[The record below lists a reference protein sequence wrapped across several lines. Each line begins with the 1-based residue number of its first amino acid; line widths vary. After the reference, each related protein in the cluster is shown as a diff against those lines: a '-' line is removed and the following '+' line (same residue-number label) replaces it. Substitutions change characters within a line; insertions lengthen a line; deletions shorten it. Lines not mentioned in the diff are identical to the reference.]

1 VTAQSAAGSAE
12 SAAANTEADR
22 PIRRRARIVGLDG
35 VRGLLC
41 LSIAIT
47 HVSGYYSK
55 NTAELWKS
63 NVFGFSLVYFFVL
76 SGFLLFL
83 PYVRNVVAERS
94 SARMPNVRDYA
105 VHRFA
110 RIMPAYL
117 VIFLIVNFVLQLSY
131 VHNAALTPDDTRTG
145 VGVITDVGELLANL
159 TLVQTYFPA
168 YIQTGIGPS
177 WSLTLEYAFYI
188 SLPLLGLAVFRMRK
202 RSARNPFVLA
212 MLAPGIL
219 LGVGLVGRALIPVVN
234 RYAGTTDFLLLNWGP
249 NIAAVFTKS
258 ILTNADN
265 FAMGMFAAIVFVAIE
280 HGALPERISRRVRML
295 SAAAILPSLVVSA
308 AFFGIAVQFVTAG
321 VGVVAA
327 LMILVV
333 VVPLAR
339 GEQSRLARFLDVRPI
354 RYVGEIS
361 LSAYLWHF
369 PMLLLL
375 GRLGW
380 MAGDTLP
387 GMLYN
392 IVVLLAVTILAATVT
407 YYLIEKPAMNY
418 AKRVRP
424 NKAPA
429 VASGPKLTAAATYGS
444 GQGFVDQP
452 CVSVGALGTEQ
463 SGTHPVHDVG
473 RRGTAIGVH
482 RDHRTAEAAPEA
494 DPLVGQVWEGVPLRQ
509 TESDAPPQRSAKH
522 QVDAV

>member
-1 VTAQSAAGSAE
+1 
-12 SAAANTEADR
+12 
-22 PIRRRARIVGLDG
+22 
-35 VRGLLC
+35 LC

-47 HVSGYYSK
+47 HVTGYYSK
-55 NTAELWKS
+55 HTAAVWKT

-83 PYVRNVVAERS
+83 PYVRNVVADRS
-94 SARMPNVRDYA
+94 SARMPDVRDYG
-105 VHRFA
+105 VHRLA
-110 RIMPAYL
+110 RIMPVYL
-117 VIFLIVNFVLQLSY
+117 AIFLIVNFVLRVAY
-131 VHNAALTPDDTRTG
+131 VQNTAVVPDDVRTG
-145 VGVITDVGELLANL
+145 IGMITDPGQLLANL
-159 TLVQTYFPA
+159 TLLQTYFPA
-168 YIQTGIGPS
+168 YLQTGIGPS
-177 WSLTLEYAFYI
+177 WSLTLEYAFYL
-188 SLPLLGLAVFRMRK
+188 SLPLLGLALFRMRK
-202 RSARNPFVLA
+202 HSTRNPFVLA

-219 LGVGLVGRALIPVVN
+219 LGIGLVGRALIPLVN
-234 RYAGTTDFLLLNWGP
+234 RYAGTTDFILLNWGP

-265 FAMGMFAAIVFVAIE
+265 FAVGMLAAIVFVAIE

-295 SAAAILPSLVVSA
+295 SAVAILPVLVVSA
-308 AFFGIAVQFVTAG
+308 AFFAIAAGFVTAG

-339 GEQSRLARFLDVRPI
+339 GQKSKLASLLDIRPI

-387 GMLYN
+387 GMLRN
-392 IVVLLAVTILAATVT
+392 IVVLLAATILAATVT

-418 AKRVRP
+418 ARRLRAKNHTP
-424 NKAPA
+424 
-429 VASGPKLTAAATYGS
+429 LAAT
-444 GQGFVDQP
+444 
-452 CVSVGALGTEQ
+452 
-463 SGTHPVHDVG
+463 
-473 RRGTAIGVH
+473 RR
-482 RDHRTAEAAPEA
+482 
-494 DPLVGQVWEGVPLRQ
+494 LPLRMGSQ
-509 TESDAPPQRSAKH
+509 PRAS
-522 QVDAV
+522 

>member
-1 VTAQSAAGSAE
+1 VTTQSTAGSLEAQ
-12 SAAANTEADR
+12 AANTESAP

-47 HVSGYYSK
+47 HVTGYYSK
-55 NTAELWKS
+55 NTADTWKT
-63 NVFGFSLVYFFVL
+63 NIFGFSLVYFFVL

-83 PYVRNVVAERS
+83 PHVRNVVAERS
-94 SARMPNVRDYA
+94 SAHMPNVRDYA

-110 RIMPAYL
+110 RIMPVYL
-117 VIFLIVNFVLQLSY
+117 AIFLIVNFVLHLSY
-131 VHNAALTPDDTRTG
+131 VQNAALMPDDAKTG
-145 VGVITDVGELLANL
+145 IGAITAPGELLANL
-159 TLVQTYFPA
+159 TLLQTYFPA

-177 WSLTLEYAFYI
+177 WSLTLEYAFYLA
-188 SLPLLGLAVFRMRK
+188 LPLLGVALFAVRK
-202 RSARNPFVLA
+202 RSTRNPFVLA

-219 LGVGLVGRALIPVVN
+219 LLIGLVGRALIPVVN
-234 RYAGTTDFLLLNWGP
+234 HFAGTTDFILLNWGP
-249 NIAAVFTKS
+249 NLAAVFTKS

-280 HGALPERISRRVRML
+280 HGALPERISRRIRMV
-295 SAAAILPSLVVSA
+295 SAAAILPVLVGSA
-308 AFFGIAVQFVTAG
+308 AFFAIAVQFVTAG

-339 GEQSRLARFLDVRPI
+339 GRKSKLATFLDVRPI

-387 GMLYN
+387 GMLQN
-392 IVVLLAVTILAATVT
+392 IVLLLAVTILAASVT

-418 AKRVRP
+418 ARKLRAKKPV
-424 NKAPA
+424 A
-429 VASGPKLTAAATYGS
+429 VAS
-444 GQGFVDQP
+444 QP
-452 CVSVGALGTEQ
+452 
-463 SGTHPVHDVG
+463 
-473 RRGTAIGVH
+473 
-482 RDHRTAEAAPEA
+482 
-494 DPLVGQVWEGVPLRQ
+494 
-509 TESDAPPQRSAKH
+509 SAS
-522 QVDAV
+522 

>member
-1 VTAQSAAGSAE
+1 MTTQARPDSAQVETGSAPS
-12 SAAANTEADR
+12 SAPT
-22 PIRRRARIVGLDG
+22 RRRARIIGLDG
-35 VRGLLC
+35 IRGLLC

-47 HVSGYYSK
+47 HVTGYYTA
-55 NTAELWKS
+55 NTADTWKT
-63 NVFGFSLVYFFVL
+63 NLFGFSLVYFFVL

-83 PYVRNVVAERS
+83 PYVRNVVAEAS
-94 SARMPNVRDYA
+94 AARMPNVRDYA

-110 RIMPAYL
+110 RIMPAYV

-131 VHNAALTPDDTRTG
+131 IDNAALTPDDARTG
-145 VGVITDVGELLANL
+145 IGMITEPGELVANL
-159 TLVQTYFPA
+159 ALVQTYFPA

-177 WSLTLEYAFYI
+177 WSLTLEYAFYF
-188 SLPLLGLAVFRMRK
+188 SLPLLGFAIFRMRR
-202 RSARNPFVLA
+202 RSKRNPFLVA
-212 MLAPGIL
+212 MVAPLIL
-219 LGVGLVGRALIPVVN
+219 LAVGVVGRALIPLVN
-234 RYAGTTDFLLLNWGP
+234 RYAGTSDFILLNWGP

-280 HGALPERISRRVRML
+280 RGALPERISRRIRTF
-295 SAAAILPSLVVSA
+295 SAVAILPVLVVGA
-308 AFFGIAVQFVTAG
+308 MLFAVAVSFVTFV

-339 GEQSRLARFLDVRPI
+339 GDKSKLATALDVRPI

-369 PMLLLL
+369 PLLLLL

-392 IVVLLAVTILAATVT
+392 IVLLLTVTVLAATVT
-407 YYLIEKPAMNY
+407 YYLVEKPAMKY
-418 AKRVRP
+418 AKNVRAKKVGP
-424 NKAPA
+424 VPVAAEPA
-429 VASGPKLTAAATYGS
+429 QPQPRAS
-444 GQGFVDQP
+444 
-452 CVSVGALGTEQ
+452 
-463 SGTHPVHDVG
+463 
-473 RRGTAIGVH
+473 
-482 RDHRTAEAAPEA
+482 
-494 DPLVGQVWEGVPLRQ
+494 
-509 TESDAPPQRSAKH
+509 
-522 QVDAV
+522 

>member
-1 VTAQSAAGSAE
+1 VTTHSTASSAQPEAARTQSDA
-12 SAAANTEADR
+12 

-47 HVSGYYSK
+47 HVTGYYSK
-55 NTAELWKS
+55 NTADAWKT

-94 SARMPNVRDYA
+94 SVRMPNVRDYA

-110 RIMPAYL
+110 RIMPVYVA
-117 VIFLIVNFVLQLSY
+117 IFLLVNFVLQLSY
-131 VHNAALTPDDTRTG
+131 VDNAALTPDDARTG
-145 VGVITDVGELLANL
+145 IGMITDPGELLANL
-159 TLVQTYFPA
+159 TLLQTYVPA

-177 WSLTLEYAFYI
+177 WSLTLEYAFYL
-188 SLPLLGLAVFRMRK
+188 SLPLLGVAIFALRR
-202 RSARNPFVLA
+202 RSARNPFVVA
-212 MLAPGIL
+212 MLAPSIL
-219 LGVGLVGRALIPVVN
+219 LVIGLVGRALIPVVN
-234 RYAGTTDFLLLNWGP
+234 RFAGTNDFILLNWGP

-258 ILTNADN
+258 IFTNADN
-265 FAMGMFAAIVFVAIE
+265 FAMGMFAAVVFVAVE
-280 HGALPERISRRVRML
+280 HGAMPEGVSRRIRML
-295 SAAAILPSLVVSA
+295 SAAAILPVLVFSA
-308 AFFGIAVQFVTAG
+308 AFFAIAVQFVTAG

-339 GEQSRLARFLDVRPI
+339 GRKSRLATFLDVRPI

-387 GMLYN
+387 GMLHN
-392 IVVLLAVTILAATVT
+392 IVLLLAATILAATVT

-418 AKRVRP
+418 AKRIRA
-424 NKAPA
+424 KKT
-429 VASGPKLTAAATYGS
+429 ASIPSDPQLAAA
-444 GQGFVDQP
+444 
-452 CVSVGALGTEQ
+452 
-463 SGTHPVHDVG
+463 
-473 RRGTAIGVH
+473 
-482 RDHRTAEAAPEA
+482 
-494 DPLVGQVWEGVPLRQ
+494 
-509 TESDAPPQRSAKH
+509 AKG
-522 QVDAV
+522 

>member
-1 VTAQSAAGSAE
+1 M
-12 SAAANTEADR
+12 
-22 PIRRRARIVGLDG
+22 
-35 VRGLLC
+35 C

-47 HVSGYYSK
+47 HVTGYYSK
-55 NTAELWKS
+55 HTAAVWKT

-83 PYVRNVVAERS
+83 PYVRNVVVERS
-94 SARMPNVRDYA
+94 SARMPNVWDYG

-117 VIFLIVNFVLQLSY
+117 AIFLIVNFVLRLAY
-131 VHNAALTPDDTRTG
+131 VQNAAVLPDDVRTG
-145 VGVITDVGELLANL
+145 IGMITDPWQFLANL
-159 TLVQTYFPA
+159 TLLQTYFPA
-168 YIQTGIGPS
+168 YLQTGIGPS
-177 WSLTLEYAFYI
+177 WSLTLEYAFYL
-188 SLPLLGLAVFRMRK
+188 SLPLLGLALFRMRK
-202 RSARNPFVLA
+202 HSTRNPFVLA

-219 LGVGLVGRALIPVVN
+219 LGIGLVGRALIPVVN
-234 RYAGTTDFLLLNWGP
+234 QHAGTTDFVLLNWGP

-265 FAMGMFAAIVFVAIE
+265 FAMGMLAAIVFVAIE
-280 HGALPERISRRVRML
+280 HGTLSERISRRVGL
-295 SAAAILPSLVVSA
+295 FSAVAILPVLVVSA
-308 AFFGIAVQFVTAG
+308 AFFAIGAQFVTAG

-339 GEQSRLARFLDVRPI
+339 GQKSRLARLLDVRPI

-387 GMLYN
+387 GMLRN

-407 YYLIEKPAMNY
+407 YYLIEKPAMDY
-418 AKRVRP
+418 AKRFRGK
-424 NKAPA
+424 KASPKNQA
-429 VASGPKLTAAATYGS
+429 MAS
-444 GQGFVDQP
+444 
-452 CVSVGALGTEQ
+452 
-463 SGTHPVHDVG
+463 
-473 RRGTAIGVH
+473 
-482 RDHRTAEAAPEA
+482 
-494 DPLVGQVWEGVPLRQ
+494 
-509 TESDAPPQRSAKH
+509 
-522 QVDAV
+522 

>member
-1 VTAQSAAGSAE
+1 VTTQSTAGSREAAAASTE
-12 SAAANTEADR
+12 SAP

-47 HVSGYYSK
+47 HVTGYYSK
-55 NTAELWKS
+55 NTADTWKT
-63 NVFGFSLVYFFVL
+63 NIFGFSLVYFFVL

-83 PYVRNVVAERS
+83 PHVRNVVAERA
-94 SARMPNVRDYA
+94 SAHMPNVRDYA

-110 RIMPAYL
+110 RIMPVYL
-117 VIFLIVNFVLQLSY
+117 AIFLIVNFVLQLSY
-131 VHNAALTPDDTRTG
+131 VQNAAVMPDDAKTG
-145 VGVITDVGELLANL
+145 IGVITAPGELLANL
-159 TLVQTYFPA
+159 TLLQTYFPA

-177 WSLTLEYAFYI
+177 WSLTLEYAFYLA
-188 SLPLLGLAVFRMRK
+188 LPLLGVALFALRK
-202 RSARNPFVLA
+202 RSTRNPFVLA

-219 LGVGLVGRALIPVVN
+219 LIVGLVGRALIPVVN
-234 RYAGTTDFLLLNWGP
+234 HFAGTTDFILLNWGP
-249 NIAAVFTKS
+249 NLAAVFTKS
-258 ILTNADN
+258 IFTNADN

-280 HGALPERISRRVRML
+280 HGALPERVSRRVRMV
-295 SAAAILPSLVVSA
+295 SAAAILPVLVGSA
-308 AFFGIAVQFVTAG
+308 AFFAIAVQFVTAG

-339 GEQSRLARFLDVRPI
+339 GRKSKLATFLDVRPI

-387 GMLYN
+387 GMLHN
-392 IVVLLAVTILAATVT
+392 IVLLLAVTILAATVT

-418 AKRVRP
+418 ARKLRAKKPV
-424 NKAPA
+424 A
-429 VASGPKLTAAATYGS
+429 VAS
-444 GQGFVDQP
+444 QP
-452 CVSVGALGTEQ
+452 
-463 SGTHPVHDVG
+463 
-473 RRGTAIGVH
+473 
-482 RDHRTAEAAPEA
+482 
-494 DPLVGQVWEGVPLRQ
+494 
-509 TESDAPPQRSAKH
+509 SAS
-522 QVDAV
+522 

>member
-1 VTAQSAAGSAE
+1 VTTQSTAGSREAAAASTE
-12 SAAANTEADR
+12 SAP

-47 HVSGYYSK
+47 HVTGYYSK
-55 NTAELWKS
+55 NTADTWKT
-63 NVFGFSLVYFFVL
+63 NIFGFSLVYFFVL

-83 PYVRNVVAERS
+83 PHVRNVVAERA
-94 SARMPNVRDYA
+94 SAHMPNVRDYA

-110 RIMPAYL
+110 RIMPVYL
-117 VIFLIVNFVLQLSY
+117 AIFLIVNFVLQLSY
-131 VHNAALTPDDTRTG
+131 VQNAAVMPDDAKTG
-145 VGVITDVGELLANL
+145 IGVITAPGELLSNL
-159 TLVQTYFPA
+159 TLLQTYFPA

-177 WSLTLEYAFYI
+177 WSLTLEYAFYLA
-188 SLPLLGLAVFRMRK
+188 LPLLGVALFALRK
-202 RSARNPFVLA
+202 RSTRNPFVLA

-219 LGVGLVGRALIPVVN
+219 LIVGLVGRALIPVVN
-234 RYAGTTDFLLLNWGP
+234 HFAGTTDFILLNWGP
-249 NIAAVFTKS
+249 NLAAVFTKS
-258 ILTNADN
+258 IFTNADN

-280 HGALPERISRRVRML
+280 HGALPERVSRRVRMV
-295 SAAAILPSLVVSA
+295 SAAAILPVLVGSA
-308 AFFGIAVQFVTAG
+308 AFFAIAVQFVTAG

-339 GEQSRLARFLDVRPI
+339 GRKSKLATFLDVRPI

-387 GMLYN
+387 GMLQN
-392 IVVLLAVTILAATVT
+392 IVLLLAVTILAATVT

-418 AKRVRP
+418 ARKLRAKKPV
-424 NKAPA
+424 A
-429 VASGPKLTAAATYGS
+429 VAS
-444 GQGFVDQP
+444 QP
-452 CVSVGALGTEQ
+452 
-463 SGTHPVHDVG
+463 
-473 RRGTAIGVH
+473 
-482 RDHRTAEAAPEA
+482 
-494 DPLVGQVWEGVPLRQ
+494 
-509 TESDAPPQRSAKH
+509 SAS
-522 QVDAV
+522 